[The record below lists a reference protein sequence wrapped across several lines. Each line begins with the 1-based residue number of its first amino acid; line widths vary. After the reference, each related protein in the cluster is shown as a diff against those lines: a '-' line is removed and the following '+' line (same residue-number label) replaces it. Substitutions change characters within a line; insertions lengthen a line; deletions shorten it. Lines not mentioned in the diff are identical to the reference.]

1 MKRWV
6 YLAFNGTAYSNFSQ
20 WNQVLGLLRP
30 RNVWFHCLQRTF
42 KLANDN
48 YTSLF
53 DKYTFLFPFF
63 FTIFF
68 LNTILIYSHWL
79 VEIIFC
85 SPPFLHHSSPFPWHY
100 HSPPLLQLRHWSPSS
115 SANHNQETRRNVS
128 MIRLKQVNKHSRR

>member
-63 FTIFF
+63 FYNIFLKYDSNLFSLVGGNNF
-68 LNTILIYSHWL
+68 LFT
-79 VEIIFC
+79 
-85 SPPFLHHSSPFPWHY
+85 PF
-100 HSPPLLQLRHWSPSS
+100 SPPLVPFSVALPFTPTFTTSPLITFFLRQSQSRDKEKCLHD
-115 SANHNQETRRNVS
+115 SA
-128 MIRLKQVNKHSRR
+128 